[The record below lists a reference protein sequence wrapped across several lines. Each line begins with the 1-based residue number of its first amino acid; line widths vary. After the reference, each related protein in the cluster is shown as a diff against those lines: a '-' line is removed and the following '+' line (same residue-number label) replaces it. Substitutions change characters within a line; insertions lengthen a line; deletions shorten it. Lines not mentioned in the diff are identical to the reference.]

1 MKNGATT
8 QDLRTRLQFTT
19 KEDRRTKNLR
29 KISKLN
35 KKLERFIHGGS
46 SSITDDTV
54 KSSRVRKTR
63 PPTDRSR
70 RLSQDVHK
78 SIARCWSCTCR
89 IPHEAK
95 LGLLKCLM
103 SQESADSV
111 INLDL
116 LVSMSSADQ
125 TKEVWL
131 ESRIRV
137 LPDK

>member
-29 KISKLN
+29 KISRLN
-35 KKLERFIHGGS
+35 KKLERYIHGGS
-46 SSITDDTV
+46 SGITDETI
-54 KSSRVRKTR
+54 KSSRVRKIG
-63 PPTDRSR
+63 PPTNKSR

-78 SIARCWSCTCR
+78 SLARCWSCTCQL
-89 IPHEAK
+89 PHEAK

-103 SQESADSV
+103 SQESADSA

-125 TKEVWL
+125 MKEIWL